1 MINKKINKYLKI
13 KNEINFLDSFLI
25 GNSISQNIIKY
36 LNSDFNSIKKIIFL
50 TFFIQTPKLI
60 KFNDSKK
67 LILILHQN
75 RDDLNQQTK
84 NIHKEIKINPELE
97 NILIKN
103 DSNFYNTKFSIKFY
117 PLKKF
122 LKIIEIFKKN
132 EISMNFF
139 QKIDLYVE
147 LSNLK
152 KLERYYSNLLK
163 NKEFTELYGTMSHD
177 KNEIIISSILKKK
190 NPALKHY
197 SIQHGLNLIMYP
209 NNIIS
214 TNIQILNINCDHMYT
229 FGKYYSDLFKKY
241 SPNTTFQ
248 EVTIYSNNNIHSYK
262 IKEKILYVWLDGP
275 DTRYLNTEILKN
287 IINFSEKN
295 KIKYYFRK
303 HPNDK
308 NNYDEYK
315 KKHYI
320 DENKINHNHTKINI
334 VHNSSQYFKFFL
346 DNQICFRIFL
356 NEFDLNLNDIHFD
369 IIKNYKDMEKIIKI
383 DSSYFKKKKE
393 VKKELFG

>member
-13 KNEINFLDSFLI
+13 KNEINLLDSFLI

-60 KFNDSKK
+60 KFNDSEK

-84 NIHKEIKINPELE
+84 NIHKKIKINPDLE

-103 DSNFYNTKFSIKFY
+103 DSNFYNTKFSVRFY
-117 PLKKF
+117 SLKKF
-122 LKIIEIFKKN
+122 LKIVEILKKN

-152 KLERYYSNLLK
+152 KLEKYYSKLLK
-163 NKEFTELYGTMSHD
+163 NKKITELYGTMSHD

-209 NNIIS
+209 NNIIG
-214 TNIQILNINCDHMYT
+214 TNIQILNIHCDHMYT
-229 FGKYYSDLFKKY
+229 FGKYYSDLFRKY

-248 EVTIYSNNNIHSYK
+248 EVTIYSNNNLNTYK
-262 IKEKILYVWLDGP
+262 IKEKIIYVWLDGP
-275 DTRYLNTEILKN
+275 DTAYLNPEILKM
-287 IINFSEKN
+287 IIKFSEKN
-295 KIKYYFRK
+295 KINYYFRK

-320 DENKINHNHTKINI
+320 DENKINHNYTKINI

-356 NEFDLNLNDIHFD
+356 NEFDLDLNDIHFD

-383 DSSYFKKKKE
+383 DSSYFKKKNK
-393 VKKELFG
+393 